1 MFRTDGDGESMP
13 WKKFI
18 VKKASKDH
26 YRKLIDDMVEVWSD
40 LDRSFTSED
49 ANTGSPE
56 RTWEAAA
63 MNELP
68 EFIEE
73 VEQVEAPQPMEQV
86 EAPQP
91 MEQVK
96 QEQVEVPQP
105 VEQVEVS
112 QLIEEVGVPQFIEE
126 VKQEEVKE
134 VKKVKKS
141 EEEEV
146 KEGDM
151 MFFKLGRPVR
161 TVPIPKLS
169 DLVAQGIIPED
180 MIPQGMLPPDLS
192 CIICYKPEPVED
204 RGTTSCCNKPV
215 HHKCFS
221 KQIHYITSVKEDAW
235 RDG

>member
-1 MFRTDGDGESMP
+1 MFRTDGGSESMP
-13 WKKFI
+13 WRKFI
-18 VKKASKDH
+18 VKKPSQDH
-26 YRKLIDDMVEVWSD
+26 YRKLMDDMVVVWSD
-40 LDRSFTSED
+40 IDCSFTSED

-73 VEQVEAPQPMEQV
+73 AEQVEAPQPMEQV
-86 EAPQP
+86 E
-91 MEQVK
+91 
-96 QEQVEVPQP
+96 VP
-105 VEQVEVS
+105 
-112 QLIEEVGVPQFIEE
+112 QLIEEVEVPQFIEE

-151 MFFKLGRPVR
+151 AVFMLSRPMR

-221 KQIHYITSVKEDAW
+221 KQIHYITEMKEGAW
-235 RDG
+235 RGG

>member
-1 MFRTDGDGESMP
+1 MFRTDGGSESMP
-13 WKKFI
+13 WRKFI
-18 VKKASKDH
+18 VKQPSQDH
-26 YRKLIDDMVEVWSD
+26 YRKLMDDIVAVWSD
-40 LDRSFTSED
+40 IDCSFTSED

-56 RTWEAAA
+56 RTREAAA

-73 VEQVEAPQPMEQV
+73 AEQVEAPQPMEQV
-86 EAPQP
+86 EVPQP

-96 QEQVEVPQP
+96 QEQVEVPQ
-105 VEQVEVS
+105 
-112 QLIEEVGVPQFIEE
+112 LIEEVEVPQFIEE

-146 KEGDM
+146 KEGAPAVFM
-151 MFFKLGRPVR
+151 LSRPMR

-221 KQIHYITSVKEDAW
+221 KQIHYITEMKEGAW

>member
-1 MFRTDGDGESMP
+1 MFRTDGGSESMP
-13 WKKFI
+13 WRKFI
-18 VKKASKDH
+18 VKQPSQDH
-26 YRKLIDDMVEVWSD
+26 YRKLMDDIVAVWSD
-40 LDRSFTSED
+40 IDCSFTSED

-56 RTWEAAA
+56 RTREAAA

-73 VEQVEAPQPMEQV
+73 AEQVEAPQPMEQV
-86 EAPQP
+86 E
-91 MEQVK
+91 
-96 QEQVEVPQP
+96 
-105 VEQVEVS
+105 
-112 QLIEEVGVPQFIEE
+112 VPQFIEE

-146 KEGDM
+146 KEGAPAVFM
-151 MFFKLGRPVR
+151 LSRPMR

-221 KQIHYITSVKEDAW
+221 KQIHYITEMKEGAW